1 MFIMDILAVWQ
12 DYSEWG
18 GVYEDAFWDINQIFT
33 YFVNINKTI
42 IFVSDN
48 NIKIN
53 VY

>member
-1 MFIMDILAVWQ
+1 MVIKNNCH
-12 DYSEWG
+12 DYM
-18 GVYEDAFWDINQIFT
+18 FT
-33 YFVNINKTI
+33 YLVNINKTT

>member
-1 MFIMDILAVWQ
+1 M
-12 DYSEWG
+12 
-18 GVYEDAFWDINQIFT
+18 FT

-53 VY
+53 VLAVWQDYSEWGGVYEYGFWDIN